1 MLSQQLAKYLL
12 FSLVRLLFRL
22 VVLAVVVV
30 AFVVAAVLL
39 LDVQKI
45 LNKCPQHL
53 LFMSAEHERHGKCH

>member
-22 VVLAVVVV
+22 VVLAALVV
-30 AFVVAAVLL
+30 VVAAVLL

-53 LFMSAEHERHGKCH
+53 LFMSAEHERHSKCH